1 MYSALQLLRKLTE
14 KDKYV
19 CIHKIYLHRTEP
31 CARKKT
37 CPVTF
42 ITLTLNEARNFVTPS
57 QNSGLAEL
65 ALSEFCIVAKYVFRT
80 CMHCMFTF

>member
-1 MYSALQLLRKLTE
+1 MYSALLLLRKLTE

-19 CIHKIYLHRTEP
+19 YVFTKSFCIGLNLMQE
-31 CARKKT
+31 KKT
-37 CPVTF
+37 CPLTF

-65 ALSEFCIVAKYVFRT
+65 ALSE
-80 CMHCMFTF
+80 